1 MGRGKVVMERIEN
14 KINRQVTFSKRRNG
28 LFKKAYELSLLC
40 DAEVALIIFS
50 SQGKLS
56 EFATTDVAKTLERY
70 RQFCYTSE
78 GSNMIEKEPADH
90 EADEEVYKQ
99 VLRLRAKY
107 ESVLRLHRNFLGE
120 ELEPLDVKELHKI
133 EKQLE
138 RTLSQARKQKTE
150 LMLQE
155 LEKLQQKAHD
165 LGEENQQLKSKLEK
179 GKHLQAVKESGG
191 PTVVLS
197 QNQNRLRLHPSQS
210 MHNVQM
216 GYYHQFIGR
225 DRIINGATRTV
236 RGRIDQGWI

>member
-28 LFKKAYELSLLC
+28 LLKKAYELSLLC

-50 SQGKLS
+50 SHGKLS
-56 EFATTDVAKTLERY
+56 EFATSGTDVAKILERY

-78 GSNMIEKEPADH
+78 GSNMIEKEPAD
-90 EADEEVYKQ
+90 EEVYKQ

-107 ESVLRLHRNFLGE
+107 ESILRLHRNFLGE
-120 ELEPLDVKELHKI
+120 ELEPLNVKELHKI

-191 PTVVLS
+191 PSVVLS
-197 QNQNRLRLHPSQS
+197 QNRLRMHPSQS
-210 MHNVQM
+210 IHDVQM
-216 GYYHQFIGR
+216 GYYHQHIGR
-225 DRIINGATRTV
+225 DRIIN
-236 RGRIDQGWI
+236 

>member
-28 LFKKAYELSLLC
+28 LLKKAYELSLLC

-50 SQGKLS
+50 GHGKLS

-78 GSNMIEKEPADH
+78 GSNMIEKEPAD
-90 EADEEVYKQ
+90 EVVYKE

-107 ESVLRLHRNFLGE
+107 ESILRLQRNFLGE
-120 ELEPLDVKELHKI
+120 ELEPLNMKELHKT

-138 RTLSQARKQKTE
+138 RTLSQARKRKTE

-165 LGEENQQLKSKLEK
+165 LGEENQQLKSKLEE
-179 GKHLQAVKESGG
+179 GKYLQAVKELGG
-191 PTVVLS
+191 PSVVLS
-197 QNQNRLRLHPSQS
+197 QDRLRVHPSQS
-210 MHNVQM
+210 IQNLQM
-216 GYYHQFIGR
+216 GYYHQYIGR
-225 DRIINGATRTV
+225 DRIINEATRTV
-236 RGRIDQGWI
+236 MGRNDPGWI

>member
-28 LFKKAYELSLLC
+28 LLKKAYELSLLC

-78 GSNMIEKEPADH
+78 GSNMIEKEPAD

-107 ESVLRLHRNFLGE
+107 ESILRLHRNFLGE
-120 ELEPLDVKELHKI
+120 ELEPLNVKELHKI

-138 RTLSQARKQKTE
+138 RTLSQARKQKPHGISVTSE
-150 LMLQE
+150 MPARKFVGRQLMFMMISHDMANE
-155 LEKLQQKAHD
+155 DDGYDDHD
-165 LGEENQQLKSKLEK
+165 LIC
-179 GKHLQAVKESGG
+179 A
-191 PTVVLS
+191 
-197 QNQNRLRLHPSQS
+197 
-210 MHNVQM
+210 
-216 GYYHQFIGR
+216 
-225 DRIINGATRTV
+225 
-236 RGRIDQGWI
+236 